1 MPTPSSAP
9 CRRGTTLQVGELGG
23 QVSGGQRQRIALARA
38 FLKDAPI
45 VLLDEPT
52 SALDSETEF
61 VIQRALKDLSE
72 GRTTLVIAHRLA
84 TVLGADL
91 IHVVDAGR
99 VVESGTHAELLRAD
113 GAYARLYRLQFADE
127 AQQLAV

>member
-1 MPTPSSAP
+1 
-9 CRRGTTLQVGELGG
+9 VGELGG
-23 QVSGGQRQRIALARA
+23 QVSGGPRQRIALARA

-61 VIQRALKDLSE
+61 VIQRALKDLSR
-72 GRTTLVIAHRLA
+72 GRTTVVIAHRLA

-91 IHVVDAGR
+91 IHVIDAGR
-99 VVESGTHAELLRAD
+99 VVESGTHAELLRVD

-127 AQQLAV
+127 AQELAG